1 MKYLW
6 KQNFVFLTLA
16 LFSGCSSTL
25 VMQTG
30 QHPQSFDG
38 HIVKK
43 LHLDYLL
50 YLPEEY
56 GKEKSKEWPLVLFLH
71 GSGERGSDLAKVT
84 IHGPAKLVAQGKQFP
99 FILVSPQ
106 CPDNRRWEADELDA
120 MLDDIIGRY
129 SIDAR
134 RVYCTGLSMG
144 GFGTW
149 DVACTYPEK
158 FAAIAPVCGGGEPF
172 KASTLKN
179 IPVWVFHGAKD
190 NVVPPE
196 RSQEMVTA
204 IQKNGGTVKFTLY
217 PDAGHDSWTATY
229 DNPELYEWLL
239 AQHR

>member
-6 KQNFVFLTLA
+6 KQNFALLTLA
-16 LFSGCSSTL
+16 FFSGCSSTL
-25 VMQTG
+25 IMHTG

-38 HIVKK
+38 HIVKN

-50 YLPEEY
+50 YLPEDY

-71 GSGERGSDLAKVT
+71 GSGERGSDLNKVA
-84 IHGPAKLVAQGKQFP
+84 IHGPAKLVANGKQFP
-99 FILVSPQ
+99 FILASPQ
-106 CPDNRRWEADELDA
+106 CPADQRWNAEELNA
-120 MLDDIIGRY
+120 LLDDIIAKY
-129 SIDAR
+129 EVDSK

-149 DVACTYPEK
+149 DLACTYPEK

-172 KASTLKN
+172 KTYMLKN
-179 IPVWVFHGAKD
+179 IPVWIFHGAKD

-196 RSQEMVTA
+196 RSQEMVAA

-239 AQHR
+239 TQHR